1 MHLYFVLEVHGEFQ
15 GVGIFPLFWW
25 CTESFKGV
33 HFYFILQVHGE
44 FEGCASFLFFFIG
57 AWRVSK
63 VRIFFFILMVHG
75 EFQGCA
81 SFYFILEMHGEF
93 EGCTSLLYFRG
104 ARKVSRVCIFFTLF
118 HRCTESSKTASF
130 WFPVRGWCTIIQK
143 VSVHREMK
151 DSLECVHQSFYR
163 VCTMISSV
171 YAIKSAHLDSNVYRM
186 EGVHLGYSEVCTVK
200 VKGVLCSRS
209 QKLCNWSFGV
219 FRLLMN
225 IN

>member
-1 MHLYFVLEVHGEFQ
+1 MVHGEFQ
-15 GVGIFPLFWW
+15 GRALLLYFTGARRVWRVRIFSFFFYR
-25 CTESFKGV
+25 CMESFKGA
-33 HFYFILQVHGE
+33 H
-44 FEGCASFLFFFIG
+44 
-57 AWRVSK
+57 
-63 VRIFFFILMVHG
+63 FFFILMVHG

-186 EGVHLGYSEVCTVK
+186 EGVHLGYSEVCTVT